1 MFWTKV
7 EKERLKRAY
16 RARMSQA
23 ISGLEAM
30 DISGLSQVYC
40 AVATE
45 DRELI
50 RSGGRAIG
58 MVMEGMTMRQ
68 VIRLSEHFRQYTSME
83 WDIDWKN
90 VDIRQKKD
98 WFRSDRDY
106 FWILALGSFHPN
118 GYYRQACLEEMAGYP
133 GALPF
138 LVLRLND
145 WVGEVRL
152 AAARAAAKR
161 LETCPLDEVF
171 AAMMALD
178 KVKRSGRKDGR
189 AVEHIGTIMAE
200 RLDQETA
207 ELFLNQE
214 KHSYCQSVIWTGL
227 LTYYPCSMEMAD
239 CYLLHRSSFV
249 RRKAMEYKYH
259 VLKCAWPG
267 LEDLLL
273 DANCGIRDLA
283 AYILKKH
290 SQLDILAFYEKHLK
304 EPVPV
309 PAILGIGEQGRALDD
324 RHGLA
329 DLVLPYLEHE
339 SEKVVRGALEAVGM
353 LMGAEGE
360 EIYWKYL
367 LDTRPCISKAAYQC
381 IRKNGIHPGAAL
393 LYREQEKWRK
403 SDETAGKSQD
413 SVCHIRRYLI
423 LLLIQENSW
432 DRLPY
437 LIFLLKDESLK
448 EYRDKLLG
456 ALQIRSL
463 YARVDRKQAAF
474 IKQVLAEEAE
484 AVPEEL
490 ARAIVFDLKFMA

>member
-1 MFWTKV
+1 
-7 EKERLKRAY
+7 
-16 RARMSQA
+16 
-23 ISGLEAM
+23 
-30 DISGLSQVYC
+30 
-40 AVATE
+40 
-45 DRELI
+45 
-50 RSGGRAIG
+50 
-58 MVMEGMTMRQ
+58 
-68 VIRLSEHFRQYTSME
+68 
-83 WDIDWKN
+83 
-90 VDIRQKKD
+90 
-98 WFRSDRDY
+98 
-106 FWILALGSFHPN
+106 
-118 GYYRQACLEEMAGYP
+118 
-133 GALPF
+133 
-138 LVLRLND
+138 
-145 WVGEVRL
+145 
-152 AAARAAAKR
+152 
-161 LETCPLDEVF
+161 
-171 AAMMALD
+171 MALD

-189 AVEHIGTIMAE
+189 TVEHIGTIMAE
-200 RLDQETA
+200 RLDQEAGSLSVPSVLSMDYEVRKSIYRFLFSGRRLDQETA

-324 RHGLA
+324 RNGLA

-393 LYREQEKWRK
+393 LYREQEEWRK

-474 IKQVLAEEAE
+474 INQVLAEEAE

>member
-1 MFWTKV
+1 
-7 EKERLKRAY
+7 
-16 RARMSQA
+16 
-23 ISGLEAM
+23 
-30 DISGLSQVYC
+30 
-40 AVATE
+40 
-45 DRELI
+45 
-50 RSGGRAIG
+50 
-58 MVMEGMTMRQ
+58 
-68 VIRLSEHFRQYTSME
+68 
-83 WDIDWKN
+83 
-90 VDIRQKKD
+90 
-98 WFRSDRDY
+98 
-106 FWILALGSFHPN
+106 
-118 GYYRQACLEEMAGYP
+118 
-133 GALPF
+133 
-138 LVLRLND
+138 
-145 WVGEVRL
+145 
-152 AAARAAAKR
+152 
-161 LETCPLDEVF
+161 
-171 AAMMALD
+171 
-178 KVKRSGRKDGR
+178 
-189 AVEHIGTIMAE
+189 
-200 RLDQETA
+200 
-207 ELFLNQE
+207 
-214 KHSYCQSVIWTGL
+214 
-227 LTYYPCSMEMAD
+227 
-239 CYLLHRSSFV
+239 
-249 RRKAMEYKYH
+249 MEYKYH

-267 LEDLLL
+267 VEDLLL

-393 LYREQEKWRK
+393 LYGEQEKWRK
-403 SDETAGKSQD
+403 SDETAGKSPD
-413 SVCHIRRYLI
+413 SVCHIRKYLI

-490 ARAIVFDLKFMA
+490 ARAIVFDLKFMV

>member
-1 MFWTKV
+1 M
-7 EKERLKRAY
+7 
-16 RARMSQA
+16 
-23 ISGLEAM
+23 
-30 DISGLSQVYC
+30 
-40 AVATE
+40 
-45 DRELI
+45 
-50 RSGGRAIG
+50 
-58 MVMEGMTMRQ
+58 
-68 VIRLSEHFRQYTSME
+68 
-83 WDIDWKN
+83 
-90 VDIRQKKD
+90 
-98 WFRSDRDY
+98 
-106 FWILALGSFHPN
+106 
-118 GYYRQACLEEMAGYP
+118 
-133 GALPF
+133 
-138 LVLRLND
+138 
-145 WVGEVRL
+145 
-152 AAARAAAKR
+152 
-161 LETCPLDEVF
+161 
-171 AAMMALD
+171 
-178 KVKRSGRKDGR
+178 
-189 AVEHIGTIMAE
+189 
-200 RLDQETA
+200 
-207 ELFLNQE
+207 
-214 KHSYCQSVIWTGL
+214 
-227 LTYYPCSMEMAD
+227 
-239 CYLLHRSSFV
+239 
-249 RRKAMEYKYH
+249 
-259 VLKCAWPG
+259 
-267 LEDLLL
+267 
-273 DANCGIRDLA
+273 
-283 AYILKKH
+283 
-290 SQLDILAFYEKHLK
+290 
-304 EPVPV
+304 

-324 RHGLA
+324 RNGLA